1 MKDDEQWRQD
11 YMMLERSYQEK
22 YGQENEPQTEQ
33 EKIETAKRLIQS
45 QAISIK
51 DIAAVTKLP
60 IEKVRELANF
70 RVI

>member
-1 MKDDEQWRQD
+1 MKDDEQWKRE
-11 YMMLERSYQEK
+11 YMELERSYQEK

-33 EKIETAKRLIQS
+33 ERIETAKRLIRS
-45 QAISIK
+45 EAISIK
-51 DIAAVTKLP
+51 DIATVTGLS